1 MRHAMD
7 HHTTITLQDGARQ
20 VLRLARMLG
29 VLPDMAP
36 VPQGSAFGE
45 DEEERDAE
53 ERRREQEVSV
63 LAPRVCLSLDFCPPI
78 YLTTSSLK

>member
-1 MRHAMD
+1 MVVFKRP

-20 VLRLARMLG
+20 VLRLTRMLG
-29 VLPDMAP
+29 VLPNMAP

-53 ERRREQEVSV
+53 ERRREQEVSL
-63 LAPRVCLSLDFCPPI
+63 LAPHVCPFVDFAP
-78 YLTTSSLK
+78 Y